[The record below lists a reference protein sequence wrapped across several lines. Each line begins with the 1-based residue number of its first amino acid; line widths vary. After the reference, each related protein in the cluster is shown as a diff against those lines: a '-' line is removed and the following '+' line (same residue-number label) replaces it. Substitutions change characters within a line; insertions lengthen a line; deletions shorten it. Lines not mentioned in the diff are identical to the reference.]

1 MLQEAKDLQQ
11 RAVAELVRKADGS
24 KRELTFRAPTGSGK
38 TRMMADFMNRVLGT
52 KGDVVFLVSTLSKGG
67 LAEQNYDV
75 FRDCADKGVF
85 TKIDPWL
92 ISTEVSGEETLF
104 IPVDHNVYVL
114 PRDLYKKNGRLM
126 QGAMLNFLQT
136 LTESYFGQGMKKKIW
151 LIKDECHQA
160 TNNLDDLS
168 EKHFQRVINFS
179 ATPNLKR
186 GQVPD
191 VQITDEEAVQAR
203 LIKRVEL
210 EDDETIPVD
219 AAIDKFLEIRRDY
232 NNLLQTHPC
241 LIIQISNKDK
251 AQTEWERRVKPAIDK
266 HQELK
271 WMLIVNKD
279 KDCDTNDDVKR
290 RLPVSRWKDYTKGKD
305 STIDVIV
312 FKMVISEGWDIP
324 RACML
329 YQVRDTQSK
338 QLDEQVMGR
347 VRRNP
352 RLLDFETLSTTARD
366 LAMTAWV
373 WGVKPEAMKKTRQ
386 VKLWESQQT
395 DIRQHVRVTTTR
407 LTNLTERA
415 DFDVS
420 GVVESKPVP
429 PVSTSIFKLWN
440 KLQQCP
446 NDVQTLCYQ
455 YANGDV
461 QRWWRFMEMADEVRR
476 KYDNYICDY
485 DESMEVDKTVS
496 FPLVSSYVETD
507 QSERIRSWVWCRKD
521 GSGHKFTFDSEA
533 EREWASV
540 LMDCEDD
547 MAVVSDYDL
556 FDDKERCLWGKNF
569 PTSSEIKYEYYA
581 DGIHSSYPDF
591 IMKDKAGRIHVFEVK
606 SVNKASG
613 QNIDPEEYNQK
624 IGKLKD
630 CYLHCSKKLRNHIF
644 YLPILKDDWQIFR
657 YEDGKEDQISEK
669 SFKESLKKAAG
680 IS

>member
-1 MLQEAKDLQQ
+1 
-11 RAVAELVRKADGS
+11 
-24 KRELTFRAPTGSGK
+24 
-38 TRMMADFMNRVLGT
+38 
-52 KGDVVFLVSTLSKGG
+52 
-67 LAEQNYDV
+67 
-75 FRDCADKGVF
+75 
-85 TKIDPWL
+85 
-92 ISTEVSGEETLF
+92 
-104 IPVDHNVYVL
+104 
-114 PRDLYKKNGRLM
+114 
-126 QGAMLNFLQT
+126 
-136 LTESYFGQGMKKKIW
+136 
-151 LIKDECHQA
+151 
-160 TNNLDDLS
+160 
-168 EKHFQRVINFS
+168 
-179 ATPNLKR
+179 
-186 GQVPD
+186 
-191 VQITDEEAVQAR
+191 
-203 LIKRVEL
+203 
-210 EDDETIPVD
+210 
-219 AAIDKFLEIRRDY
+219 
-232 NNLLQTHPC
+232 
-241 LIIQISNKDK
+241 
-251 AQTEWERRVKPAIDK
+251 
-266 HQELK
+266 
-271 WMLIVNKD
+271 
-279 KDCDTNDDVKR
+279 
-290 RLPVSRWKDYTKGKD
+290 
-305 STIDVIV
+305 
-312 FKMVISEGWDIP
+312 
-324 RACML
+324 ML

-352 RLLDFETLSTTARD
+352 RLLDFDTLPEKAQD

-507 QSERIRSWVWCRKD
+507 QSERIHSWVWCRKD

-547 MAVVSDYDL
+547 MAVVSDDDL

-644 YLPILKDDWQIFR
+644 YLPILKEDWQIFR
-657 YEDGKEDQISEK
+657 YEDGEEDQISEK

>member
-11 RAVAELVRKADGS
+11 RAVAELVRKADGN

-241 LIIQISNKDK
+241 LIIQISNRDK

-290 RLPVSRWKDYTKGKD
+290 RLPVSRWKDYAKGKD

-547 MAVVSDYDL
+547 MAVVCDDDL

>member
-92 ISTEVSGEETLF
+92 ISTEVSSEETLY

-168 EKHFQRVINFS
+168 EKHFQKVINFS

-251 AQTEWERRVKPAIDK
+251 AQEEWERQVRPAIDK

-290 RLPVSRWKDYTKGKD
+290 RLPVSRWKDYAKGKD

-547 MAVVSDYDL
+547 MAVVSDDDL

-644 YLPILKDDWQIFR
+644 YLPILKEDWQIFR
-657 YEDGKEDQISEK
+657 YEDGEEDQISEK

>member
-24 KRELTFRAPTGSGK
+24 KRELIFRAPTGSGK

-92 ISTEVSGEETLF
+92 ISTEVSSEETLF

-168 EKHFQRVINFS
+168 EKHFQKVINFS

-251 AQTEWERRVKPAIDK
+251 AQEEWERQVRPAIDK

-290 RLPVSRWKDYTKGKD
+290 RLPVSRWKDYAKGKD

-547 MAVVSDYDL
+547 MAVVSDDDL

-644 YLPILKDDWQIFR
+644 YLPILKEDWQIFR
-657 YEDGKEDQISEK
+657 YEDGEEDQISEK